1 VDISRRLLRHWSG
14 EHLTKARQRPCD
26 RISLSSMVVCMCL
39 ILGRATLRILLVEVS
54 QMFKAIRTFL
64 EKYSN
69 ILPHF
74 KKSFSF
80 SLSFYSFDFQELSY
94 FSNSNVLK
102 YAQPMIKKLLLPPSI
117 NNSTP
122 IHLPPL
128 QHHLSPPLRHI
139 NRINKPRRLN
149 TKPTS
154 RPTSRHSLHLR
165 NINILPCIE
174 LECRL
179 RAQYFQMD
187 F

>member
-1 VDISRRLLRHWSG
+1 
-14 EHLTKARQRPCD
+14 
-26 RISLSSMVVCMCL
+26 MCL
-39 ILGRATLRILLVEVS
+39 ILGRATLKILRVEVS

-64 EKYSN
+64 EMYSN

-80 SLSFYSFDFQELSY
+80 SLSFYFSHFQPILTFPDRDVS
-94 FSNSNVLK
+94 K
-102 YAQPMIKKLLLPPSI
+102 YAQPMIKKSLLPPSI

-149 TKPTS
+149 TKATS
-154 RPTSRHSLHLR
+154 RPTSRHSLHLW
-165 NINILPCIE
+165 NINILPRIE
-174 LECRL
+174 LECRF
-179 RAQYFQMD
+179 RAQYFQMNLTLRVVG
-187 F
+187 FN